1 MLSPPT
7 LPYRA
12 PYNTLID
19 PFKELFKEPLI
30 DPFED
35 PFKEPYQASPMSLQ
49 VEVQNVPGR
58 LQILACAPRL
68 SGFQGFLWGTV
79 VGLRVPF

>member
-30 DPFED
+30 DPF
-35 PFKEPYQASPMSLQ
+35 KEPYQASPMSLQ

-58 LQILACAPRL
+58 LQIPACAPRL

-79 VGLRVPF
+79 VGLRVAF